1 MGGPMVQPQ
10 QMAVPGPDELSLDKL
25 TGEWSIYQ
33 LKRGHRFSSD
43 DLLTAWMATEVA
55 PDAMLQLD
63 LGAGI
68 GSVGLLSLARRPAN
82 SRLVMVEPN
91 TSVMNWPKKRCG

>member
-1 MGGPMVQPQ
+1 
-10 QMAVPGPDELSLDKL
+10 MAVPGPDELSLVR
-25 TGEWSIYQ
+25 EWSIYQ

-68 GSVGLLSLARRPAN
+68 GSVGLLSLARRQQIA
-82 SRLVMVEPN
+82 V
-91 TSVMNWPKKRCG
+91 